1 VIHLRVPGDKSVA
14 HRFLILAT
22 LAEGESILSN
32 VPASLDVGSTISCLR
47 DLGATVEDQ
56 GQGSFRVAGPSTWR
70 SPDEPLDCGN
80 SGTTA
85 RLLTGL
91 IAGLG
96 IEAEITGD
104 SSLLL
109 RPMDRVVYPLQAMGA
124 RISYA
129 EQPDRLPV
137 RLEARASGGLRKLR
151 YRPRVSSAQV
161 RAALLL
167 AALAGR
173 TDLEI
178 IDRLRPRDH
187 TERILRAMGVPV
199 ASELE
204 GAGERIL
211 FPAASW
217 DRDLAPLDAAVP
229 GDLSSAAFLV
239 VAALLTGRRASIR
252 GVGTNPTR
260 TGFLRVLAEMGA
272 QVDLGETGTQA
283 GEPIGDLT
291 VTAPALRPF
300 AVNES
305 LVPQLIDE
313 VPALVALA
321 SRVDGVSV
329 IRGASEL
336 RVKESDRLALLAS
349 NLRAI
354 GVRCEELSDGLRVHG
369 SSAPLRGIVKTGGD
383 HRIAM
388 AFGALGVAPGCSVT
402 VDDARC
408 VDVSFPGFWDTLTEV
423 TSGEDIQ
430 Q

>member
-1 VIHLRVPGDKSVA
+1 MIHLRVPGDKSVA

-22 LAEGESILSN
+22 LAEGESLLSN

-104 SSLLL
+104 SSLRR

-124 RISYA
+124 RISYS
-129 EQPDRLPV
+129 ERPDRLPV
-137 RLEARASGGLRKLR
+137 RLEGRASGGLRKLR

-187 TERILRAMGVPV
+187 TERILRAMGAPV

-204 GAGERIL
+204 LPGERIR
-211 FPAASW
+211 FPASGW
-217 DRDLAPLDAAVP
+217 DGDLAPLDAAVP

-252 GVGTNPTR
+252 GVGANPTR

-272 QVDLGETGTQA
+272 QVDLAETGAQA
-283 GEPIGDLT
+283 GEPVGDLT
-291 VTAPALRPF
+291 VTARVLRPF
-300 AVNES
+300 AVDGS

-336 RVKESDRLALLAS
+336 RVKESDRLALLVS
-349 NLRAI
+349 NLRTV
-354 GVRCEELSDGLRVHG
+354 GVRCEELADGLRVHG
-369 SSAPLRGIVKTGGD
+369 SSAPLRGSVETGGD

-402 VDDARC
+402 VDNARC
-408 VDVSFPGFWDTLTEV
+408 VDVSFPGFWDALTEV
-423 TSGEDIQ
+423 TSGEDL
-430 Q
+430 

>member
-1 VIHLRVPGDKSVA
+1 MIHLRVPGDKSVA

-22 LAEGESILSN
+22 LAEGESMLSN

-124 RISYA
+124 RISYT

-137 RLEARASGGLRKLR
+137 RLEGRASGGLRKLR

-178 IDRLRPRDH
+178 LDRLRPRDH
-187 TERILRAMGVPV
+187 TERILRAMGAPV
-199 ASELE
+199 ASESE
-204 GAGERIL
+204 RSGERIR

-217 DRDLAPLDAAVP
+217 DGDLAPLEAAVP

-239 VAALLTGRRASIR
+239 VAALLTGKRASIR
-252 GVGTNPTR
+252 GVGANPTR

-272 QVDLGETGTQA
+272 QVDLAETGTQA
-283 GEPIGDLT
+283 GEPVGDLT
-291 VTAPALRPF
+291 VTARALRPF
-300 AVNES
+300 AVDES
-305 LVPQLIDE
+305 LVPRLIDE

-329 IRGASEL
+329 IRGAREL

-369 SSAPLRGIVKTGGD
+369 SSAPLRGIVRTGGD
-383 HRIAM
+383 HRISM

-402 VDDARC
+402 VDNPQC

-423 TSGEDIQ
+423 ASGEDV
-430 Q
+430 

>member
-1 VIHLRVPGDKSVA
+1 VTQLRVPGDKSVA

-22 LAEGESILSN
+22 LADGESTLSG
-32 VPASLDVGSTISCLR
+32 VPASLDVASTIACLR
-47 DLGATVEDQ
+47 ELGAEIEDQ
-56 GQGSFRVAGPSTWR
+56 GQGRFRVAGPAAWR
-70 SPDEPLDCGN
+70 SPREPLDCGN

-96 IEAEITGD
+96 IEAELKGD
-104 SSLLL
+104 PSLSL

-124 RISYA
+124 RISYVERA
-129 EQPDRLPV
+129 DRLPV
-137 RLEARASGGLRKLR
+137 RLENRASGGLRKLR

-187 TERILRAMGVPV
+187 TERILRTMGAPV
-199 ASELE
+199 TSEPRE
-204 GAGERIL
+204 SGEKVGFRG
-211 FPAASW
+211 ASW
-217 DRDLAPLDAAVP
+217 HRGLAPLDAAVP

-239 VAALLTGRRASIR
+239 VAGLLTGSRVSIE
-252 GVGTNPTR
+252 GVGVNPTR

-272 QVDLGETGTQA
+272 LVDLAETGTQA
-283 GEPIGDLT
+283 GEPVGALT
-291 VTAPALRPF
+291 VTASALRPF
-300 AVNES
+300 AVDES

-321 SRVDGVSV
+321 SRVEGVSV

-336 RVKESDRLALLAS
+336 RVKESDRLALLVS
-349 NLRAI
+349 NLRGI

-369 SSAPLRGIVKTGGD
+369 SSAPLRGIARTGGD
-383 HRIAM
+383 HRMAM
-388 AFGALGVAPGCSVT
+388 AFGALGVGPGCSVT
-402 VDDARC
+402 VDDAQC

-423 TSGEDIQ
+423 ASGGDVQ